1 MTLGDF
7 FTLCCIGL
15 IAGWLAGLLM
25 KGGGYGLLGSMLLG
39 IVGAVL
45 GGGLFAML
53 GLTAYG
59 FLGRVVVAC
68 VGSVVLVG
76 LARMLRGRPVEAKR

>member
-1 MTLGDF
+1 MTIGDF
-7 FTLCCIGL
+7 FSLLCVGL

-25 KGGGYGLLGSMLLG
+25 KGGGFGLLGNILLG
-39 IVGAVL
+39 MVGAVL

-53 GLTAYG
+53 GVTAYG

-76 LARMLRGRPVEAKR
+76 LARLLRGRPAAAAR